1 MPAENRKKLAKAL
14 KGILGSKKQKGVSLS
29 AFTPQNAIIFEQ
41 AELEKAVEDFRTYL
55 QGNWEEGCYLKLE
68 K

>member
-1 MPAENRKKLAKAL
+1 MHADSQAKAL
-14 KGILGSKKQKGVSLS
+14 KGILGAKKQKGVSLS

-41 AELEKAVEDFRTYL
+41 AELEKAVDDFRTYL
-55 QGNWEEGCYLKLE
+55 QGNWEDGCYIKLE

>member
-1 MPAENRKKLAKAL
+1 
-14 KGILGSKKQKGVSLS
+14 VSLS

-55 QGNWEEGCYLKLE
+55 QDNWEEGCYLKIE